1 MTSALRNIAL
11 LAGLAVLG
19 AGCAGKAAK
28 PEDGAQP
35 ATDATATT
43 TAAAPAQALP
53 PCPAPAKAPAKK
65 GKTSKSKAATTPPPT
80 DCTPTDGSTAAP
92 AAATAATAAPA
103 AKGAD
108 ASPAPAGKDGPGMKN
123 GYVVDSSKVESG
135 YGQKVKGIN
144 DWEGEITGR
153 PAAGSKFT
161 SLKIG
166 MSMAQVTN
174 QIGQPTDQGA
184 YITGKAWIPFYF
196 GSDRHRYELVYKGQG
211 RLIFAGGAGFS
222 GDWGSGHLIWVINN
236 SGEGCCR

>member
-35 ATDATATT
+35 APDATAST

-80 DCTPTDGSTAAP
+80 DCTPADGSAAAP
-92 AAATAATAAPA
+92 AAATAAPA
-103 AKGAD
+103 TKSAD
-108 ASPAPAGKDGPGMKN
+108 TSPAPTGKDGPGMKN

-222 GDWGSGHLIWVINN
+222 GDWGSGHLIWVIHN

>member
-35 ATDATATT
+35 APDTTAT
-43 TAAAPAQALP
+43 TAAAPAPVLP

-80 DCTPTDGSTAAP
+80 DCTPADGSAAAP
-92 AAATAATAAPA
+92 AAAATAAPA
-103 AKGAD
+103 AKSAD

-211 RLIFAGGAGFS
+211 RLIFAGGAGFT
-222 GDWGSGHLIWVINN
+222 GDWGSGHLIWVIHN

>member
-28 PEDGAQP
+28 SEDGAQP
-35 ATDATATT
+35 APDATTST

-80 DCTPTDGSTAAP
+80 DCTPADGSTAAP
-92 AAATAATAAPA
+92 ATATAAPA

>member
-92 AAATAATAAPA
+92 AAATAAAPA
-103 AKGAD
+103 AKSTD

-222 GDWGSGHLIWVINN
+222 GDWGSGHLIWVIHN

>member
-28 PEDGAQP
+28 PEDGTQP
-35 ATDATATT
+35 APDATAST

-65 GKTSKSKAATTPPPT
+65 GKTSKSKAATTPPT
-80 DCTPTDGSTAAP
+80 DCTPADSSAAAP

-103 AKGAD
+103 AKSAD
-108 ASPAPAGKDGPGMKN
+108 TSPAPAGKDGPGMKN

-222 GDWGSGHLIWVINN
+222 GDWGSGHLIWVIHN

>member
-35 ATDATATT
+35 APDTTAT
-43 TAAAPAQALP
+43 TAAAPAPALP
-53 PCPAPAKAPAKK
+53 PCPAPAKPPAKK

-80 DCTPTDGSTAAP
+80 DCTPADGSAAP
-92 AAATAATAAPA
+92 AAAATAAPA
-103 AKGAD
+103 AKSAD

-211 RLIFAGGAGFS
+211 RLIFAGGAGFT
-222 GDWGSGHLIWVINN
+222 GDWGSGHLIWVIHN